1 MVKLTVMYPYQ
12 EDFTFDFDYYI
23 NHHIVIHKADPNVLG
38 IIIEKGCNAFRG
50 GGTPGLVCA
59 AHFFYESIGTLN
71 ESRTPEK
78 GARQLADIPNFTN
91 ITPIDQISEIE
102 FLNLQET

>member
-12 EDFTFDFDYYI
+12 EDFTFDFDYYV
-23 NHHIVIHKADPNVLG
+23 NHHIAVHKADPNVLG

-50 GGTPGLVCA
+50 GDIPGLVCA

-71 ESRTPEK
+71 EKIGR
-78 GARQLADIPNFTN
+78 AHV
-91 ITPIDQISEIE
+91 
-102 FLNLQET
+102 

>member
-23 NHHIVIHKADPNVLG
+23 NHHIVIHKADPNALG
-38 IIIEKGCNAFRG
+38 IIVEKGCNAFRG
-50 GGTPGLVCA
+50 GGTPGLVCV

-78 GARQLADIPNFTN
+78 GRANWPIYLILLISRQSTRSAK
-91 ITPIDQISEIE
+91 
-102 FLNLQET
+102 